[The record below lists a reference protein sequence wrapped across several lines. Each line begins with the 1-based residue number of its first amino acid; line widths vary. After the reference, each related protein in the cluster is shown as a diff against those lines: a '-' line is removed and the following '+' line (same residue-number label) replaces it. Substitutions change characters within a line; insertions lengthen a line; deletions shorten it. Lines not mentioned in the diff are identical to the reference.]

1 MNTKEKLEA
10 IYAHE
15 EIHYILLKLGEVMVD
30 HADSVAHIGN
40 IKQSNNILFLA
51 NLLVDVSYY
60 FSLNTRTADSEDII
74 DIVEG
79 LKSDLDGYILEEMP

>member
-1 MNTKEKLEA
+1 
-10 IYAHE
+10 
-15 EIHYILLKLGEVMVD
+15 MVD

>member
-15 EIHYILLKLGEVMVD
+15 EIQHILLKLGEVMVD